1 MKSYKVLGCKYIHSN
16 QQNKSKTM
24 LCDSNLAS
32 LTNNLVPSTIHE
44 NVKVSVAYRYRKAS
58 KEYVVK
64 KFQKYRNEDF

>member
-1 MKSYKVLGCKYIHSN
+1 
-16 QQNKSKTM
+16 M

>member
-1 MKSYKVLGCKYIHSN
+1 
-16 QQNKSKTM
+16 M

-44 NVKVSVAYRYRKAS
+44 NVKGSVAYRYREAS

-64 KFQKYRNEDF
+64 KFQKYRNEHF

>member
-1 MKSYKVLGCKYIHSN
+1 MGYKYIHSN
-16 QQNKSKTM
+16 QKNNSKSM

-44 NVKVSVAYRYRKAS
+44 NVKVSVAYRYREAS